1 MIRRRKQY
9 KYIINITSIE
19 DRFEVIRTIAKPF
32 TFKIHIKMFA
42 KAGPN
47 KDPIAT
53 PSREI
58 NSFRCSSLILK
69 VALLTHEFIFS

>member
-1 MIRRRKQY
+1 
-9 KYIINITSIE
+9 
-19 DRFEVIRTIAKPF
+19 
-32 TFKIHIKMFA
+32 MFA

-69 VALLTHEFIFS
+69 AALLTHEFIFS